1 MDKATQR
8 AAERAANKLLAAA
21 GYDANGL
28 TLQAMERRRMAK
40 KRARAAESRGR
51 EKAAKGAKRAARKR

>member
-21 GYDANGL
+21 GCDANGL

-51 EKAAKGAKRAARKR
+51 EKAAKKAKRARPG